1 MNAAHRAGGRLV
13 RHAQIV
19 AGTAAA
25 LMLALSVLAVPALLS
40 LDASRSDLILWPTII
55 AFVVSGWVLAVRL
68 PANAVGWLLLLTS
81 VGMGLLPASAICS
94 WLITHGVDAGRW
106 IGGASGVFF
115 VFIVGGLALLL
126 PLLFPD
132 GQLPSRRP
140 WWRIV
145 LWCDL
150 GYMFFASFNL
160 FDPGALD
167 LPGLHGKVQNP
178 FAMSGLAA
186 VVAVCVPMMFIGFAG
201 SFSSVYV
208 RWRGAGAGQREQ
220 MKWVILALA
229 VAPVPFLLHD
239 TAPAASNVAMAVVL
253 PLVPITVAVSVLRYR
268 LYDIDRILSRA
279 VAYLLVTG
287 TLVGIYVAFIAIAD
301 VLVPTDGGSV
311 AVAASTLAAAALFQP
326 LRRRVQAR
334 VDHRFNRARYDAAR
348 TIDGFA
354 ARLRDEVDVD
364 VVRDDLL
371 DVASRAVQPASL
383 SLWVAS

>member
-1 MNAAHRAGGRLV
+1 MSRAARAGDWLV
-13 RHAQIV
+13 RHAHAV
-19 AGTAAA
+19 AGAAA
-25 LMLALSVLAVPALLS
+25 ITLLTLAVLGVPALLA
-40 LDASRSDLILWPTII
+40 LDSPRSDLILWP
-55 AFVVSGWVLAVRL
+55 AFVAFIVSGCVIAVRL
-68 PANAVGWLLLLTS
+68 PRNAVGWLLLMTS
-81 VGMGLLPASAICS
+81 VGIGLLPLTAISS
-94 WLITHGVDAGRW
+94 WLITHDVDAGRW
-106 IGGASGVFF
+106 IGALSGVFF
-115 VFIVGGLALLL
+115 VFIVGGLGLLL

-132 GQLPSRRP
+132 GRLPSRSR
-140 WWRIV
+140 WWRLV

-150 GYMFFASFNL
+150 SYMFFASFNL
-160 FDPGALD
+160 FNPGALD
-167 LPGLHGKVQNP
+167 LPGLQGKLQNP
-178 FAMSGLAA
+178 FAMPGLAA
-186 VVAVCVPMMFIGFAG
+186 VVGVCVPMMFVGFAG
-201 SFSSVYV
+201 SFGSVYV
-208 RWRGAGAGQREQ
+208 RWRGAGAEQREQ
-220 MKWVILALA
+220 MKWVVLALT

-287 TLVGIYVAFIAIAD
+287 ALACIYVAFIAIAD
-301 VLVPTDGGSV
+301 VLVPTGGGSV

-334 VDHRFNRARYDAAR
+334 VDQRFNRARYDAAR

-371 DVASRAVQPASL
+371 EVTSRAVQPASL